1 MTHKRKVKY
10 EQLIII
16 YIAYTALWLIL
27 IPMVKAPQ
35 FPLNVDIS
43 LSEFVPAQ
51 DILTELATIFII
63 ILPLTSIFSLL
74 IGGYILTPIVIIL
87 HKLFFRSKI
96 YYGIQYESHLESGSF
111 LSLGFY
117 PVLMSINLASIFNR
131 PEIWGFILE
140 SNLIAEINV
149 VWRIPALI
157 RFFAMTILLMFTY
170 GISIFLFSPVWYL
183 RDSGII
189 YTNKRKIENSQESFH
204 LKSLGDWFQTLLKSY
219 AGIGAILNYIFIVY
233 LIATNFINEWDFVVL
248 ILWFGLPFY
257 LVLSMIPALIFN
269 DLIRRHRINFT
280 RKLAYKM
287 GIKEKAIISFELK
300 GIE

>member
-1 MTHKRKVKY
+1 MTQKRKVKY
-10 EQLIII
+10 QQLIII
-16 YIAYTALWLIL
+16 FIIYIALWLVL
-27 IPMVKAPQ
+27 VPMIKSPQ
-35 FPLNVDIS
+35 FPLNVDVS

-63 ILPLTSIFSLL
+63 ILPLTSILSLL

-87 HKLFFRSKI
+87 HKLFFRSKNF
-96 YYGIQYESHLESGSF
+96 YGIQYESHLEERRF
-111 LSLGFY
+111 LSLGLY

-131 PEIWGFILE
+131 PEIWGFLLE
-140 SNLIAEINV
+140 SNLIADINN
-149 VWRIPALI
+149 VWRIPALT

-189 YTNKRKIENSQESFH
+189 YTNKRKIEQSQESFN
-204 LKSLGDWFQTLLKSY
+204 LRSLGDWFQTLLKSY
-219 AGIGAILNYIFIVY
+219 AGIGAILTYIFIVY
-233 LIATNFINEWDFVVL
+233 LITTSFINEWDIAVL

-269 DLIRRHRINFT
+269 DLIKGHRINFT

-287 GIKEKAIISFELK
+287 GIKEKAITSFEFK
-300 GIE
+300 AIE